1 MIPVIY
7 TDSEIATLLQER
19 KVLPFS
25 LGDRAFRMK
34 PKVGHT
40 EGEATLMGDAG
51 NTYRLILRQNARF
64 VLDFSVI
71 LPVRVAESGRWFRL
85 RRCNGRSHQHTNR
98 LEGERFVGFHIHE
111 ATERYQAVGLNEDG
125 YAEPTNRYGDFEGA
139 LTCVQ
144 QDAHI
149 ELPPGAQTRLF

>member
-1 MIPVIY
+1 MPVIY
-7 TDSEIATLLQER
+7 TDGEIATLLQER
-19 KVLPFS
+19 KVLPFG

-34 PKVGHT
+34 PKAGHT
-40 EGEATLMGDAG
+40 EGEATLLGDAG

-71 LPVRVAESGRWFRL
+71 LAVRVAESGRW
-85 RRCNGRSHQHTNR
+85 QTNR

-139 LTCVQ
+139 LTCMQ